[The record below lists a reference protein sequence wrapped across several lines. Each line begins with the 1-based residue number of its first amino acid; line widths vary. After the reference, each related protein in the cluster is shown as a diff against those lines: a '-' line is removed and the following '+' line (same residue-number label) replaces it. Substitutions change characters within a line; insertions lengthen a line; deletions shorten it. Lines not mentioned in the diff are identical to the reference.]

1 MAVASHPPQG
11 GARGRMERKGWLAV
25 RSRWL
30 HHPPPPRGASNV
42 AGGRRYRGWKIGVRK
57 TAERT
62 IADGTTPPVFRP
74 LLLARRFYLNYSSL
88 HVSLTTTPRVFQI
101 THTLTLV
108 RFFFIPI
115 IVIFGCFDDPLREG
129 DDARLRHDSFKD
141 LDTFYILFL
150 SFTFSIGIIGL
161 YNVG

>member
-88 HVSLTTTPRVFQI
+88 RLSSMCLSPLPHAYSKSRTPSPSSASFPSRLLLFSAVSMTR
-101 THTLTLV
+101 
-108 RFFFIPI
+108 
-115 IVIFGCFDDPLREG
+115 
-129 DDARLRHDSFKD
+129 
-141 LDTFYILFL
+141 
-150 SFTFSIGIIGL
+150 
-161 YNVG
+161 

>member
-1 MAVASHPPQG
+1 
-11 GARGRMERKGWLAV
+11 MERKGWLAV

-108 RFFFIPI
+108 RPPR
-115 IVIFGCFDDPLREG
+115 PLLFHPDYCYFRLFPVEG
-129 DDARLRHDSFKD
+129 RRRCSSSTRFVQRFRSILYPLSLFHFLYWNNRTIQRRL
-141 LDTFYILFL
+141 I
-150 SFTFSIGIIGL
+150 
-161 YNVG
+161 